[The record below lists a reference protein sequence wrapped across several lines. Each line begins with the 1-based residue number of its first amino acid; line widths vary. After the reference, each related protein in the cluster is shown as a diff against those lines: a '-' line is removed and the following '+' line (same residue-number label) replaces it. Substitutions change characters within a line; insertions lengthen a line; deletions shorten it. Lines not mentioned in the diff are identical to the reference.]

1 MEEIK
6 LTAVVL
12 KSKKEILNTVA
23 EAFLEDLDF
32 KISLKV
38 VEI

>member
-12 KSKKEILNTVA
+12 KSNKEILNTVA
-23 EAFLEDLDF
+23 EAFLEDFYF
-32 KISLKV
+32 KRSLNV
-38 VEI
+38 LEI